1 MKVNELPLAL
11 YASAKVRELDRFA
24 IETIPIAG
32 YALMC
37 RAGQAALN
45 TLQANW
51 PNVTSIDVCCGPGN
65 NGGDG
70 LVLARLA
77 KLKGLNVRVFCIKQ
91 SEEKPFSEE
100 MKQARA
106 DWLALNEEIISY
118 EGQTFTADVI
128 VDALLGIG
136 AHLPLAVEFQQII
149 QAINQ
154 SQRPVFAIDIPS
166 GLNADTGYFEQ
177 VVKASATITFIG
189 MKLGLVSA
197 NAIDI
202 VGELFFDDLGVDTN
216 AASIQPDAL
225 RLDYNALISQVP
237 KRRLSSH
244 KGDNG
249 HVCVIGGGQSGYSG
263 AVCLAGEAA
272 LRAGSGLVSAVVAP
286 ESLSLLAR
294 GPSELMCYGL
304 ADPKSLPNL
313 LDHATLIVLGPGL
326 SQSKWAEQFFT
337 VTLKTTKPLIV
348 DADGLNWLA
357 KYPQNREQWI
367 LTPHPGE
374 AARLLGCSTQEVQG
388 NRIEAAK
395 AIQRKY
401 GGITVLKG
409 AGTIIYD
416 GHNLFVNIGGFPAL
430 GTGGT
435 GDVLAGLIGGLA
447 AQGLSLLLA
456 AQLGVSVHS
465 LAAQCEQ
472 SLGARGMLASD
483 LFLHVR
489 SLLNPAE
496 G

>member
-11 YASAKVRELDRFA
+11 YLSAKVRELDRFA
-24 IETIPIAG
+24 IETTPITG
-32 YALMC
+32 YALMN

-45 TLQANW
+45 TLQTNW
-51 PNVTSIDVCCGPGN
+51 PDATSIDVCCGPGN

-70 LVLARLA
+70 FVLARLA
-77 KLKGLNVRVFCIKQ
+77 KQKGLAVRVFCVGQ
-91 SEEKPFSEE
+91 TTEKPFTEE

-106 DWLALNEEIISY
+106 DWLALGEEIISFQ
-118 EGQTFTADVI
+118 GQALLADVI
-128 VDALLGIG
+128 IDALLGIG
-136 AHLPLAVEFQQII
+136 ARAPLSTEFQQAV

-154 SQRPVFAIDIPS
+154 SQRPVLAIDIPS
-166 GLNADTGYFEQ
+166 GLNADTGYFDQ
-177 VVKASATITFIG
+177 AVKATATITFIG

-197 NAIDI
+197 NAIDV
-202 VGELFFDDLGVDTN
+202 VGELFFDDLGVETAKAN
-216 AASIQPDAL
+216 IQPDAF

-237 KRRLSSH
+237 KRRLSSY

-249 HVCVIGGGQSGYSG
+249 HVCVVGGGQSGYSG

-272 LRAGSGLVSAVVAP
+272 LRAGAGLVSAVVAP
-286 ESLSLLAR
+286 ESLPLLAR

-304 ADPKSLPNL
+304 EDSASLTTL
-313 LDHATLIVLGPGL
+313 LERATFVVLGPGL
-326 SQSKWAEQFFT
+326 SQTTWAEQFFAT
-337 VTLKTTKPLIV
+337 ALKTTKPLVV

-357 KYPQNREQWI
+357 KNPVKREQWV

-374 AARLLGCSTQEVQG
+374 AARLLACSTYDIQS
-388 NRIEAAK
+388 NRVEAAK
-395 AIQRKY
+395 AIQKKY

-409 AGTIIYD
+409 AGTIICD
-416 GHNLFVNIGGFPAL
+416 GNHLFVNAGGFPAL

-447 AQGLSLLLA
+447 AQGLSLFLSA
-456 AQLGVSVHS
+456 KLGVSVHS
-465 LAAQCEQ
+465 LAAEFEQ

-483 LFLHVR
+483 LFLHIR
-489 SLLNPAE
+489 SLLNPSE